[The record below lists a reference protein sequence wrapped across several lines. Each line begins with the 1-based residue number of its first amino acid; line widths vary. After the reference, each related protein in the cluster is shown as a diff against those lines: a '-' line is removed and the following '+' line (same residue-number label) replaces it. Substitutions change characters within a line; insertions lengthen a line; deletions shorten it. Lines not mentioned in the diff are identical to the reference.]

1 MTIIP
6 DSTTGGIDIDDDGQ
20 VIILEDVNIINTSGD
35 AIHFNELT
43 AFTIDILGYVNGN
56 RAGLTGYYPFADGGT
71 FYRVNVADSG
81 RVFGLQYALDFITS
95 AARSSF
101 HVLNEGSIVSSNI
114 AVYLRN
120 FLEVEINNSGIISG
134 ITQAILFSRSTGI
147 VNNTGDI
154 FGDVVFSNGDDAFLG
169 ETGFVSG
176 VVFGNDGDDVI
187 KTGIGDD
194 LISGG
199 TGGDEIW
206 GGAGVDTVIYIE
218 SNRGVRIHL
227 DQHHAARGHA
237 NGDELYEIEN
247 VLGSNFNDYLRGD
260 DGDNR
265 LDGGVGDDLLKGG
278 SGEDRLLGGADDD
291 VLQGQL
297 GNDVLN
303 GGLGRDRLEGGG
315 GEDIFEF
322 TSLSDSGT
330 TGQTRDVLFDFQ
342 PGYDHIDL
350 SQIGATSYGGS
361 KFSGTAGEVISFFT
375 ASGGRTVIELDADG
389 DSQADF
395 AIVIINGA
403 FQLDSGDFLLG

>member
-1 MTIIP
+1 M
-6 DSTTGGIDIDDDGQ
+6 
-20 VIILEDVNIINTSGD
+20 
-35 AIHFNELT
+35 
-43 AFTIDILGYVNGN
+43 
-56 RAGLTGYYPFADGGT
+56 
-71 FYRVNVADSG
+71 
-81 RVFGLQYALDFITS
+81 
-95 AARSSF
+95 
-101 HVLNEGSIVSSNI
+101 
-114 AVYLRN
+114 
-120 FLEVEINNSGIISG
+120 
-134 ITQAILFSRSTGI
+134 
-147 VNNTGDI
+147 
-154 FGDVVFSNGDDAFLG
+154 
-169 ETGFVSG
+169 
-176 VVFGNDGDDVI
+176 
-187 KTGIGDD
+187 
-194 LISGG
+194 
-199 TGGDEIW
+199 
-206 GGAGVDTVIYIE
+206 
-218 SNRGVRIHL
+218 
-227 DQHHAARGHA
+227 
-237 NGDELYEIEN
+237 
-247 VLGSNFNDYLRGD
+247 LGSNFNDYLRGD